1 MMHKRQPVTLIL
13 LLAALLLISACAPA
27 AGDEPAVTV
36 APAAG
41 SEAVQ
46 PALKPATAPASS
58 AETIMN
64 ETTDPGNANPTA
76 VPAGSAGSVVE
87 TTPLS
92 EAELA
97 AQPPGQ
103 SEAGAGSVVETTP
116 LSEAELAAQPP
127 GQSDAG
133 AGEGQP
139 APDDPGATTPESWG
153 PPTVFSNDT
162 YQFSLTY
169 PADFVQASQPFMRVL
184 ELGQAPAA
192 SFPFMNPHTAAA
204 DAPEYELADF
214 EVRVYPAQAGTPL
227 EAWLQA
233 STLLQSARTP
243 TPFQTEYASGL
254 EVCLATMQFPDCTYF
269 VAGEGWFY
277 QLIPVTL
284 EGQAMLESFR
294 LTP

>member
-27 AGDEPAVTV
+27 ASGEPAVTV

-64 ETTDPGNANPTA
+64 ETTDPAGTNPTA

-92 EAELA
+92 AAELA

-103 SEAGAGSVVETTP
+103 SEAGAG
-116 LSEAELAAQPP
+116 
-127 GQSDAG
+127 
-133 AGEGQP
+133 EGQP
-139 APDDPGATTPESWG
+139 APDDPGATAPESWG

-243 TPFQTEYASGL
+243 APFQTEYASGL

-269 VAGEGWFY
+269 VAGEAWFY